1 MPVLNIKD
9 PEAYRLAAD
18 LARLTGKSLTRVV
31 VDALKTETQRT
42 ALQPKKIDYA
52 RIRAIQD
59 RVATKLTG
67 SHRTPE
73 EIIGYDARGL
83 PE

>member
-31 VDALKTETQRT
+31 IDALKTETQRT
-42 ALQPKKIDYA
+42 VLQPKQIDYA

-59 RVATKLTG
+59 RVAGKLARG
-67 SHRTPE
+67 HRTPE
-73 EIIGYDARGL
+73 EIIGYDERGL